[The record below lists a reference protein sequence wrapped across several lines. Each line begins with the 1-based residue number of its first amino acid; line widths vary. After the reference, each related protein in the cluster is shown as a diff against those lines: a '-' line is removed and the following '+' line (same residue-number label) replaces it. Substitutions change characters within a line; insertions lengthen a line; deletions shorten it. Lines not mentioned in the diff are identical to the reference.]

1 MSVSK
6 QISDTLITLL
16 QNPDENIRLRLK
28 IIDSLTKRM
37 LATTNNKIISKFNER
52 ITRLEG
58 SDKEVQED
66 LNDLFDSVAYVEDR
80 VNLMEDLIVEK
91 KNKIDPEG
99 SEDETEGC
107 DCNDCCCEYTITLKF
122 NKNSQDKHK
131 NRLSQNHRYEVMYDY
146 LENNIKNLSEKNAKE
161 TFLKALKYWNK
172 YTSILNKVHSQLIF
186 KLLTRTDE
194 TFPLINNALEEPYAS
209 NNWRTTG
216 WNPFD
221 TDIWAVHG
229 DIEKGFNN
237 DIWVVP
243 IREPEPVRVPEL
255 LESVQEQEQ
264 EQDQNQDDQSSL
276 TSIESDWDSH
286 ERERE
291 QTQLKPDPTDP
302 FYSFFPN
309 FLKKKSD

>member
-1 MSVSK
+1 
-6 QISDTLITLL
+6 
-16 QNPDENIRLRLK
+16 
-28 IIDSLTKRM
+28 
-37 LATTNNKIISKFNER
+37 
-52 ITRLEG
+52 
-58 SDKEVQED
+58 
-66 LNDLFDSVAYVEDR
+66 
-80 VNLMEDLIVEK
+80 
-91 KNKIDPEG
+91 
-99 SEDETEGC
+99 
-107 DCNDCCCEYTITLKF
+107 
-122 NKNSQDKHK
+122 
-131 NRLSQNHRYEVMYDY
+131 MYDY

-172 YTSILNKVHSQLIF
+172 YTLFLNKVHSQLIF
-186 KLLTRTDE
+186 KLLTRNKIDE
-194 TFPLINNALEEPYAS
+194 TFPLINNALEEPYVS

-243 IREPEPVRVPEL
+243 IPDDLPKTTTKEPTFWMSEDRPKTTTKDSAAFSLVRESEPEPVRVPEL
-255 LESVQEQEQ
+255 LESVQEQ
-264 EQDQNQDDQSSL
+264 DQDDQSSL
-276 TSIESDWDSH
+276 TSIESDWDDH

-291 QTQLKPDPTDP
+291 HVQLKPDPTDP